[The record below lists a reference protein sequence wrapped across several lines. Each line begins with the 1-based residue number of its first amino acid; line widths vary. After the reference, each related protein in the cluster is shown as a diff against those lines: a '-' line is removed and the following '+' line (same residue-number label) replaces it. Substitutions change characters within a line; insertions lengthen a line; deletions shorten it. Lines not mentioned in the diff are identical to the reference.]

1 MELNVNGNITP
12 QNIKDK
18 LAVILTFSWLTAP
31 SAITN

>member
-18 LAVILTFSWLTAP
+18 LAVILTFSWVVYF
-31 SAITN
+31 AIIS